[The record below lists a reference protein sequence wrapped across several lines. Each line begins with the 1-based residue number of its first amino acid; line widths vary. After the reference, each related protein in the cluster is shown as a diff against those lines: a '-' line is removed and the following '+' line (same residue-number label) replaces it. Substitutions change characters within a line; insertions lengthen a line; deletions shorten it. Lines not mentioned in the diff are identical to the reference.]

1 MENNT
6 THHEGEKNT
15 LMAVLAYLGILIL
28 VPFLTDAKKD
38 PFVKFHLKQGVAL
51 IIVEVVG
58 GFIGAIPILGWLIGW
73 IIWLAILVLAIIG
86 IMNASSGKEK
96 ELPFVGGFA
105 KNLNF

>member
-58 GFIGAIPILGWLIGW
+58 
-73 IIWLAILVLAIIG
+73 
-86 IMNASSGKEK
+86 
-96 ELPFVGGFA
+96 
-105 KNLNF
+105 